1 MRGNH
6 LVREMRKRA
15 GLTQAELAGRT
26 GTTQSAIA
34 RLEAGHGSPTL
45 ERLSAI
51 AVACGLDL
59 QVRLVEWDP
68 HDWSL
73 VDRAAPS
80 HLEQRFEDLMR
91 LVRFGEAGQAAVA
104 RAKSNAVAT
113 RDRDTVQEP
122 ADALRA

>member
-15 GLTQAELAGRT
+15 GLTQAELAERT

-34 RLEAGHGSPTL
+34 RLEGGHGSPTL

-51 AVACGLDL
+51 AEACGLDL
-59 QVRLVEWDP
+59 QVRLVDWDP

-73 VDRAAPS
+73 VHRNVTRSPGDRIGAALGS
-80 HLEQRFEDLMR
+80 IR
-91 LVRFGEAGQAAVA
+91 LAEAFRSAGEAV
-104 RAKSNAVAT
+104 RA
-113 RDRDTVQEP
+113 
-122 ADALRA
+122 